1 LTTSDALERR
11 LTDLEVEV
19 PDAGRVSARVLSQ
32 ARKPQRRQLP
42 RVLGL
47 GVATLLIVSAFLYFV
62 PAADAVL
69 ADAPVAGDLLR
80 DAGLVGAGNR
90 VTAVGAVSESS
101 GVRLELVGAYADST
115 RTVLLIRAHPA
126 IHPLGSK
133 IFDVT
138 LTDQFGRSSFNGSG
152 TSNSMTGDV
161 VATFDALA
169 WPDAIT
175 GARITLKVAGV
186 TLACASA
193 AFCNESFSGTY
204 VTGSWTL
211 PAIIGVDEGTV
222 LALPAAGQLGSA
234 NFRFTSVIATPATIA
249 VDIEVSG
256 MSMMELGKTV
266 DQSKGKGGPAL
277 SVDLIGPDGASYNIL
292 GGGGGDVSEGLGS
305 VRLHFWWPRDASS
318 AGDYHLHVAYVGLG
332 EFDRVVHIP

>member
-1 LTTSDALERR
+1 MTTDALEQR
-11 LTDLEVEV
+11 LSDLEIEA

-32 ARKPQRRQLP
+32 TRKPERRQFP
-42 RVLGL
+42 RRLAL
-47 GVATLLIVSAFLYFV
+47 GVAMLLIASAFLYFV
-62 PAADAVL
+62 PAADAAL

-115 RTVLLIRAHPA
+115 RTVLLIRANPA

-138 LTDQFGRSSFNGSG
+138 LTDQFGRSYFTSSG
-152 TSNSMTGDV
+152 TSNSLTGDV

-169 WPDAIT
+169 WPDALT

-186 TLACASA
+186 TLACESA
-193 AFCNESFSGTY
+193 AFCSEPPTGTY

-249 VDIEVSG
+249 VEIEVTG

-277 SVDLIGPDGASYNIL
+277 SVDLIGPDGASYNIR
-292 GGGGGDVSEGLGS
+292 GGGGSDVSEGLGS
-305 VRLHFWWPRDASS
+305 VRLHFWWPLDASS
-318 AGDYHLHVAYVGLG
+318 AGDYRLRVAYAGLG
-332 EFDRVVHIP
+332 GFDRAVRVP

>member
-1 LTTSDALERR
+1 MSTDSLERR
-11 LTDLEVEV
+11 LTDLDLEV
-19 PDAGRVSARVLSQ
+19 PDAGRVSARALSQ
-32 ARKPQRRQLP
+32 ARKPQRRQTP
-42 RVLGL
+42 RVLAL
-47 GVATLLIVSAFLYFV
+47 GVATLLIAVAVLYFV
-62 PAADAVL
+62 PSADAAL

-90 VTAVGAVSESS
+90 VTAVGALADSS
-101 GVRLELVGAYADST
+101 GVRLQLVGAYADST
-115 RTVLLIRAHPA
+115 RTVLLIRANPA
-126 IHPLGSK
+126 IHPLGSRV
-133 IFDVT
+133 FDVT
-138 LTDQFGRSSFNGSG
+138 LTDQFGRSYFNGSG
-152 TSNSMTGDV
+152 TSNSLTGDV

-193 AFCNESFSGTY
+193 AFCSESLSGNY

-222 LALPAAGQLGSA
+222 LAMPAPGRLGSA
-234 NFRFTSVIATPATIA
+234 NFRFTSVVSTPATIA
-249 VDIEVSG
+249 VDIEVTG

-277 SVDLIGPDGASYNIL
+277 SVDLIGPNGASYNML
-292 GGGGGDVSEGLGS
+292 GGGGSDVSEGLGS
-305 VRLHFWWPRDASS
+305 VHLHFWWPRDASS
-318 AGDYHLHVAYVGLG
+318 AGDYRLQVAYAGLG
-332 EFDRVVHIP
+332 EFDRTVHIP